1 MILQCQ
7 PDGNVFGLWTD
18 AIPLQE
24 IGALKMTRASN
35 VEFNESTQQWEV
47 RLASNPDRVAFA
59 NPSRAKCIAWEI
71 ATLDNQIM
79 EGAL

>member
-1 MILQCQ
+1 MVLAIK
-7 PDGNVFGLWTD
+7 PDGNVFGLWTE

-24 IGALKMTRASN
+24 IGALKMTRAST

-47 RLASNPDRVAFA
+47 RLASNPDRVAYS
-59 NPSRAKCIAWEI
+59 NQSRAKCIAWEI